1 MVGAKR
7 CDGMMQLI
15 GRFAVTRS
23 CLTFF
28 LAPVKTAVAAEPL
41 TDFAWCRESRRR
53 AFSGKGKY
61 YTIKDFVPRPKK
73 GYNWVENEEKDEPD
87 AFPRRIPKKSTVARV
102 FTLSDFV
109 TRAPTE
115 QRIAVHKRMPEHIKK
130 YLRALRPRWQVLHLG
145 SAITKLYRIN
155 TSRKIVLSFHCQD
168 ATLAPSTATATTTT
182 PKADRR
188 AEQWQNRDEM
198 LCRDHDA
205 PVVPP
210 PVIFT
215 LTATKNQQSLVFIGV
230 ARDDAPDENDDASAT
245 PASTSAIQIHHVSI
259 TRTPVDILHA
269 TGAAEYLGGRHFSQL
284 SSDQQ
289 SAWNSFV
296 KLDVGLDRDVANF
309 ITSYFVYREE
319 CQYERFLYT
328 FHDFVQDD
336 ETTANDDSA

>member
-1 MVGAKR
+1 
-7 CDGMMQLI
+7 MMQQI
-15 GRFAVTRS
+15 GRSVVMRS
-23 CLTFF
+23 WLKLHAAQFK
-28 LAPVKTAVAAEPL
+28 VAVAAGPL
-41 TDFAWCRESRRR
+41 TDVAWYRESRGR

-61 YTIKDFVPRPKK
+61 YTIKDYVPRPKK

-87 AFPRRIPKKSTVARV
+87 AFPRRIAKKSTAARV
-102 FTLSDFV
+102 YTLSDFV

-115 QRIAVHKRMPEHIKK
+115 QRIAVHKRMPEHIKM
-130 YLRALRPRWQVLHLG
+130 YLRALRPRWQVFHLG

-168 ATLAPSTATATTTT
+168 ATVAPCTATATTT
-182 PKADRR
+182 PPEEGRR
-188 AEQWQNRDEM
+188 VDQWKTRDEM

-205 PVVPP
+205 PVEPP

-215 LTATKNQQSLVFIGV
+215 LTVTKNQQSLVFIGV
-230 ARDDAPDENDDASAT
+230 ARDDAPHESDDASAT

-269 TGAAEYLGGRHFSQL
+269 TGSAECLGGRYFPRL

-289 SAWNSFV
+289 RAWNSFLE
-296 KLDVGLDRDVANF
+296 LDVGLDRNVANF

-336 ETTANDDSA
+336 DNTDNNDTA